1 MLQAHTIFT
10 SRQHRSPLGFVVA
23 RLGWYRPRPVSD
35 HKPTPPA
42 PRLAGGPARR
52 HGPATASVGLLALAL
67 AAGWCGVRPACA
79 QDTAPPATSTPT
91 DPLARFEGRQ
101 VREVVL
107 RRLDADGR
115 SVGGEEGFLKGEA
128 ASLAQ
133 NTIRTRV
140 GAAFSAS
147 MVNADISRLSS
158 LGQYDLPNVQVTE
171 LADTTLRVT
180 FFVRLQ
186 PVIRDVQV
194 VGNRAI
200 ADEDIRTIVNPLVG
214 SPQQMDQVQ
223 IYLSQ
228 VERAYK
234 EKGYYGA
241 RVKVDQN
248 ALESQGVLIFRVREG
263 QKTGIADVRFEGNL
277 AVTPKELKS
286 GLRATAFT
294 LFENNRVNEDDLAAD
309 VAKITET
316 YKDRGY
322 YAVRVDK
329 ALNVSPDGSEA
340 IVTFI
345 ISEGPVY
352 TLRRVT
358 TVRRDG
364 DTGIFSDE
372 QILGLLSIK
381 PGDVY
386 GRRTVDKSVQ
396 AVQDAHWAVGHADA
410 RVDARELRDTD
421 SPQIDLL
428 LSISE
433 GPFYRTGEV
442 ILQGDDWTQHKV
454 ARRNITFQ
462 PGRPLDRTQERETL
476 RRLENSRIFAERQTR
491 ITLQPPDPEDPEFRD
506 VLVEVRETNTGQFA
520 AGGVV
525 SSDGGVGARVSITEN
540 NFDITQPPH
549 TFGELFGGAFR
560 GGGQT
565 FNIEASPGD
574 RTQKFA
580 ISLAEP
586 SLFDSNFSGATSLFL
601 NRRIYRQYD
610 EVKYGTTFGLG
621 RNFGSRWVGRVPVRF
636 QWSEL
641 SNIDTDAP
649 VDYYQVA
656 DLALLTSAGIS
667 LKRATLDNT
676 ARASKGSVT
685 EFSIEQVGALGGEY
699 DFTNIRGEHKVFIP
713 VSEDVL
719 GRRTVLQVASRF
731 SYIPQDS
738 DAVPVFERNYLG
750 GQNFRGFDL
759 RGIGPRGIRNDTGTL
774 GDDPIGGNFSFFLG
788 AELQQPIYEDIFAL
802 AFFVDTGTLNTDFS
816 FDDYRVS
823 TGLGFRVMVPGLSP
837 VPLAFDFGF
846 PLIKEDFDEERL
858 FTFSI
863 DVPF

>member
-1 MLQAHTIFT
+1 MP
-10 SRQHRSPLGFVVA
+10 S
-23 RLGWYRPRPVSD
+23 
-35 HKPTPPA
+35 
-42 PRLAGGPARR
+42 
-52 HGPATASVGLLALAL
+52 
-67 AAGWCGVRPACA
+67 
-79 QDTAPPATSTPT
+79 PPATTIPT
-91 DPLARFEGRQ
+91 DALARFESRQ
-101 VREVVL
+101 VREVLL
-107 RRLDADGR
+107 RRLGADGR
-115 SVGGEEGFLKGEA
+115 SIPGDAGILTGEA
-128 ASLAQ
+128 ESLAK

-186 PVIRDVQV
+186 PIIRDVQV

-200 ADEDIRTIVNPLVG
+200 ADETIREIVNPLVG

-223 IYLSQ
+223 IYLGQ
-228 VERAYK
+228 VERAYR

-277 AVTPKELKS
+277 AVSARELKS
-286 GLRATAFT
+286 GLRACAFT
-294 LFENNRVNEDDLAAD
+294 LFENNRVNEDDLATD
-309 VAKITET
+309 VVKITDT

-322 YAVRVDK
+322 FAVRVDK

-340 IVTFI
+340 IVTFV
-345 ISEGPVY
+345 ISEGPVF

-358 TVRRDG
+358 TARREG
-364 DTGIFSDE
+364 DAGIFSDE

-396 AVQDAHWAVGHADA
+396 AVQDALWAVGHADA
-410 RVDARELRDTD
+410 RVDARELRDSD

-428 LSISE
+428 ISISE

-442 ILQGDDWTQHKV
+442 ILQGNSETQHKV

-462 PGRPLDRTQERETL
+462 QGRPLDRTQERETL

-491 ITLQPPDPEDPEFRD
+491 ITLQPPDPDEPEFRD

-540 NFDITQPPH
+540 NFDITRPPH
-549 TFGELFGGAFR
+549 NFGELFGGAFR

-565 FNIEASPGD
+565 FNVELSPGD
-574 RTQKFA
+574 RTQRFS
-580 ISLAEP
+580 IGLTEP
-586 SLFDSNFSGATSLFL
+586 SLFDSNLSGGAGLFL

-610 EVKYGTTFGLG
+610 EMKYGTTLTLG
-621 RNFGSRWVGRVPVRF
+621 RNFGSRWVGRLPVRV

-641 SNIDTDAP
+641 SNLDADAP
-649 VDYYQVA
+649 VDYFEVA
-656 DLALLTSAGIS
+656 DLALLTSAGVS

-676 ARASKGSVT
+676 TRPSKGSVT
-685 EFSIEQVGALGGEY
+685 EVSVEQIGALGGEY

-731 SYIPQDS
+731 SYIPQS
-738 DAVPVFERNYLG
+738 ADAVPIFERNYLG

-774 GDDPIGGNFSFFLG
+774 GDDPIGGTFSYFLG
-788 AELQQPIYEDIFAL
+788 AELQQPIYEDILAL
-802 AFFVDTGTLNTDFS
+802 AFFVDSGTLNNEFS

-823 TGLGFRVMVPGLSP
+823 TGFGFRVVVPGLSP

-846 PLIKEDFDEERL
+846 PLIKQDFDEERL